1 MSRRRTLDTDV
12 DVVLRLLLGTAV
24 FIRFGERVCS
34 ILSACDSRAVAPLLQ
49 IAPASGAAT
58 AMKLADAQN
67 TTACPQNEAH
77 AMVRSRR
84 QLPVVGRRSNVPK
97 DLRFSIGPDIKDALP
112 GFSWRVWS

>member
-1 MSRRRTLDTDV
+1 V

-24 FIRFGERVCS
+24 FIRFGERVYG

-58 AMKLADAQN
+58 AVKLADAQIA
-67 TTACPQNEAH
+67 ACPQDKAH
-77 AMVRSRR
+77 AVALYFR
-84 QLPVVGRRSNVPK
+84 QLPVVGRWSNVPK

-112 GFSWRVWS
+112 GFSWKSGLESLGG